1 MQGQSE
7 HFSSRPVVT
16 DAPESAAAP
25 LKYHGR
31 NILMLEDDDNFSAVF
46 GVFLRKK
53 GFKVVR
59 VPDGAEGLKHLL
71 ATDFDVILC
80 DMVMPGFPGDMFYL
94 AASRTKPHLL
104 KRFIFMTGFQGD
116 PKIDEFI
123 RRIRGV
129 MLGKPFEPHEMMER
143 IDEVLAKGGGVSPRR
158 GALPCAAGGSGE
170 PSPADV

>member
-1 MQGQSE
+1 MQRQPEQVSPRSVE
-7 HFSSRPVVT
+7 T
-16 DAPESAAAP
+16 DAPTSVAAP
-25 LKYHGR
+25 LKYEGR
-31 NILMLEDDDNFSAVF
+31 SILMLEDDDNFSEVF
-46 GVFLRKK
+46 GDYLRNK

-59 VPDGAEGLKHLL
+59 VPDGAEGLKNLL
-71 ATDFDVILC
+71 AMDFDVILC

-129 MLGKPFEPHEMMER
+129 MLGKPFEAYEMMER
-143 IDEVLAKGGGVSPRR
+143 IDAVLTKA
-158 GALPCAAGGSGE
+158 ALPNHLFTPALKECGAGE
-170 PSPADV
+170 PAPAKV